1 MQRRSSEAGFT
12 LIELLVVIAVIG
24 VLIGLLVPAVQK
36 VRDAAARAGGNAVL
50 KNAVLHVETGWS
62 LELLSGL
69 GPDAA
74 LELGFQFSNGLSPL
88 TQTFQPC
95 IAVSCIPRTVLQG
108 SFVQDIVLDPALFP
122 AGHHPFSIDALARFD
137 PGNQTQSELPAILT
151 WTGAAPTL
159 TYEFL
164 DVPAPAALA
173 LLGVGAA
180 GLVLLRRRGRSER
193 LGQPGLLEHR
203 VGEMP

>member
-1 MQRRSSEAGFT
+1 MQRRATEAGFT
-12 LIELLVVIAVIG
+12 LIELLVVIAIIG

-50 KNAVLHVETGWS
+50 KNAVLHVESAWS

-74 LELGFQFSNGLSPL
+74 LELGFRFSNGLSPL

-95 IAVSCIPRTVLQG
+95 IAVACIPGTVLQG
-108 SFVQDIVLDPALFP
+108 SFVQDFALDPPQLA
-122 AGHHPFSIDALARFD
+122 ANDQPFSIDALARFD

-151 WTGAAPTL
+151 STGLAPTI

-173 LLGVGAA
+173 LLGA
-180 GLVLLRRRGRSER
+180 GLFGLTLLRRR
-193 LGQPGLLEHR
+193 
-203 VGEMP
+203 